1 MGSFL
6 LLCDIYFDQPIQLMV
21 DRDKICKHAKK
32 KNNTSVIIIS
42 ITIIIKQFYTYF
54 SWCIASYDKVFLLQF
69 L

>member
-6 LLCDIYFDQPIQLMV
+6 LLCDIYFDQPIQLMA
-21 DRDKICKHAKK
+21 DRDEICKHAKQ
-32 KNNTSVIIIS
+32 NNTSVIII
-42 ITIIIKQFYTYF
+42 IMTIIIKQFYTYF